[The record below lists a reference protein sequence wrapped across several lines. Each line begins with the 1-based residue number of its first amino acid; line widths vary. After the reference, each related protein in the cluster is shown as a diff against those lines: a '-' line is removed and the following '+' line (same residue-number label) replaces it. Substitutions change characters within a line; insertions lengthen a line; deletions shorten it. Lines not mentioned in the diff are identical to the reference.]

1 MGLRSL
7 LDQDIGIDD
16 IVQEQP
22 ATNEFNVI
30 HALGRVY
37 RRAAK
42 GEFGLPIAGAQTWMN
57 HYTTT
62 DASASVSGLGGAEGQ
77 TPETSFYAPS
87 GV

>member
-62 DASASVSGLGGAEGQ
+62 DANAKLIAQRVRSARNHLFRN
-77 TPETSFYAPS
+77 TYTKN
-87 GV
+87 